1 MMLLQIN
8 QASMKNGIGMSTEM
22 GRQECLKCGSCKEL
36 IKHVHLERTLQI
48 PTNTTL
54 FPRNSKKVSN
64 TNACE
69 ELLDDSA
76 FQQPYMYMCAFTG
89 ETQSVLMSFKVKDKK
104 LIGIRYR
111 NSSLAEATLTKPTS
125 RCTESTTTVML
136 QCTNMNKM
144 YVNILSTW

>member
-1 MMLLQIN
+1 MLTLEQHHYTNDAFTNESNIYDEWN
-8 QASMKNGIGMSTEM
+8 RHVNRNGG
-22 GRQECLKCGSCKEL
+22 QECLKCGSLKEF

-89 ETQSVLMSFKVKDKK
+89 ETQSIFVF
-104 LIGIRYR
+104 
-111 NSSLAEATLTKPTS
+111 
-125 RCTESTTTVML
+125 
-136 QCTNMNKM
+136 
-144 YVNILSTW
+144 